1 MFKEL
6 IQNEINPLLI
16 GLRSEVEHLGKIFEQ
31 GQSVPVGFTFTKEAI
46 QEMKHHDGKT
56 PVKGVDYFTEK
67 EADEFLARATPKVGT
82 DYFTAKDIE
91 SFKKAVTP
99 VKGTDY
105 TDGYTPVKGT
115 DYFTDEEV
123 KAFLQKVT
131 PIKGVH
137 YTDGARGPRGE
148 KGADGTAISAED
160 IRRKLESL
168 KGSSRLSI
176 KAIKGWEDAVNEHL
190 LEKGFGHTAAPQD
203 GGIGGSGGA
212 GTSSTI
218 NGLISA
224 GTNVTITGTGTQ
236 ADPYVIN
243 ATGGGGGAVS
253 SIFGRTGAV
262 VATAGDYNTSQVTES
277 GNLYF
282 TNARAQSAMSGLYEL
297 PLTFS
302 TGLTRS
308 TNTITANLST
318 GVSGGQSVV
327 GGTAAGDGL
336 TLSSTSNATK
346 GSIVFGTSSYNES
359 VNTLG
364 IGTTAST
371 TNKIT
376 FADTV
381 LAGSGALTGSLVNMT
396 QTWNTSGSPTAI
408 KLNVTNTASGATA
421 RLIDLQVGGFS
432 QFYVDKAGNTFGTSL
447 DVTGTGGAGYLELT
461 EQSAKPSTPTN
472 ATRLYSDS
480 SNRLSWIGENGYVR
494 TFDGT
499 ANTADRVY
507 TLPNLNGTLKLGGSE
522 ALTSDASTS
531 NTTAT
536 DTNLAFFMEANTTYT
551 IIISGTA
558 AKATT
563 TTGLKVELG
572 VPTGATVKGQQQQG
586 TAAVSTA
593 MTNSIITAG
602 NTLGSTFATGAG
614 VEVPFRIEA
623 TITTGGTS
631 GNFVFRFATVTSNTA
646 TIYAGTRLTWTVA
659 SLV

>member
-1 MFKEL
+1 MDKQTKQMFKEL
-6 IQNEINPLLI
+6 LQNEINPLLI

-31 GQSVPVGFTFTKEAI
+31 GQAVPVGFTFTKDAI
-46 QEMKHHDGKT
+46 ESMKHHDGKT
-56 PVKGVDYFTEK
+56 PVKGVDYFTDK

-176 KAIKGWEDAVNEHL
+176 KAIKGWEDAVNDHL

-218 NGLISA
+218 NGLIQQ
-224 GTNVTITGTGTQ
+224 GTNVTITGTGTA

-243 ATGGGGGAVS
+243 ASGGGGGSQTPWTSDINAAGYTL
-253 SIFGRTGAV
+253 FG
-262 VATAGDYNTSQVTES
+262 N
-277 GNLYF
+277 
-282 TNARAQSAMSGLYEL
+282 
-297 PLTFS
+297 S
-302 TGLTRS
+302 T
-308 TNTITANLST
+308 
-318 GVSGGQSVV
+318 SGGN
-327 GGTAAGDGL
+327 L

-346 GSIVFGTSSYNES
+346 GSIIFGTSSYNDS

-408 KLNVTNTASGATA
+408 KLNVTNTASGTTA
-421 RLIDLQVGGFS
+421 RLIDLQVGGVS
-432 QFYVDKAGNTFGTSL
+432 QFYVDKSGNTFGTSL

-472 ATRLYSDS
+472 ATRLYSDAL
-480 SNRLSWIGENGYVR
+480 NRLSWIGENGYVR
-494 TFDGT
+494 TFNGT

-507 TLPNLNGTLKLGGSE
+507 TLPNLNGTLFLGGSE
-522 ALTSDASTS
+522 ALTSDANTS

-536 DTNLAFFMEANTTYT
+536 DTNLSFAMEANTTYI

-558 AKATT
+558 SKATT
-563 TTGLKVELG
+563 TSGLKLELG

-586 TAAVSTA
+586 SAVASTA
-593 MTNSIITAG
+593 MTNSFITAG

-623 TITTGGTS
+623 TITTGGTA

-646 TIYAGTRLTWTVA
+646 TIYAGTRMIWTVA
-659 SLV
+659 IPV

>member
-16 GLRSEVEHLGKIFEQ
+16 GLRSEVEHLGKIFEK

-123 KAFLQKVT
+123 RAFLQKVT

-137 YTDGARGPRGE
+137 YTDGAQGPRGE

-190 LEKGFGHTAAPQD
+190 LEKGFGHAPTAQD
-203 GGIGGSGGA
+203 GGIGGSD
-212 GTSSTI
+212 GTST
-218 NGLISA
+218 GGQTYLQE

-236 ADPYVIN
+236 ADPYVISS
-243 ATGGGGGAVS
+243 TGGGGGSQTPWTSNIDAAGYTL
-253 SIFGRTGAV
+253 FG
-262 VATAGDYNTSQVTES
+262 N
-277 GNLYF
+277 
-282 TNARAQSAMSGLYEL
+282 
-297 PLTFS
+297 S
-302 TGLTRS
+302 T
-308 TNTITANLST
+308 
-318 GVSGGQSVV
+318 SGGS
-327 GGTAAGDGL
+327 L

-371 TNKIT
+371 TNKVT

-421 RLIDLQVGGFS
+421 RLIDLQVGGLS
-432 QFYVDKAGNTFGTSL
+432 QFYVDKTGNKS
-447 DVTGTGGAGYLELT
+447 YL
-461 EQSAKPSTPTN
+461 
-472 ATRLYSDS
+472 
-480 SNRLSWIGENGYVR
+480 
-494 TFDGT
+494 
-499 ANTADRVY
+499 
-507 TLPNLNGTLKLGGSE
+507 
-522 ALTSDASTS
+522 
-531 NTTAT
+531 
-536 DTNLAFFMEANTTYT
+536 M
-551 IIISGTA
+551 
-558 AKATT
+558 
-563 TTGLKVELG
+563 
-572 VPTGATVKGQQQQG
+572 
-586 TAAVSTA
+586 
-593 MTNSIITAG
+593 G
-602 NTLGSTFATGAG
+602 N
-614 VEVPFRIEA
+614 
-623 TITTGGTS
+623 
-631 GNFVFRFATVTSNTA
+631 NK
-646 TIYAGTRLTWTVA
+646 
-659 SLV
+659 